1 MICVDSSVW
10 IAAFRDGEG
19 AEATH
24 LRALL
29 DADRVA
35 LPAPVRIELLG
46 GAGKGDHDRLR
57 RLLSALPV
65 FYPVRETWFTME
77 QWVERSVALG
87 ERFGMADLLIGAI
100 AAEHGA
106 SLWSLDEDFRRLAR
120 LRVLDLYDPAG
131 RS

>member
-24 LRALL
+24 LRELL

-35 LPAPVRIELLG
+35 LPVPVRIELLG
-46 GAGKGDHDRLR
+46 GAGTQDHQRLR

-65 FYPVRETWFTME
+65 FYPVRATWVTME
-77 QWVERSVALG
+77 EWVVRAVDQG
-87 ERFGMADLLIGAI
+87 ERFGVADLLIGAI
-100 AAEHGA
+100 AVAHGA

-120 LRVLDLYDPAG
+120 LRVLDLYDPT
-131 RS
+131 SSS